1 MKATVTSKGQ
11 VTIPKPIRDRL
22 GISTGVELD
31 FREEKG
37 RIIAERVEVDDPVAA
52 VYGLFRD
59 GRSSDAVMRDLR
71 GEADE

>member
-11 VTIPKPIRDRL
+11 VTIPKALRDRL
-22 GISTGVELD
+22 GITTGVVLD
-31 FREEKG
+31 FHEEKG
-37 RIIAERVEVDDPVAA
+37 RLVAERVAADDPVAA

-59 GRSSDAVMRDLR
+59 GRSTDALMRDLR